1 MRAPLAWLAAG
12 VWLASAAAQQP
23 KSLDLSLPST
33 DSGVVRAIREVH
45 LADPAA
51 PPSLKGLPLVGAV
64 AYLPI
69 GRGVSGDE
77 QWQFGAAGTAEM
89 QAQLAQNS
97 YQIDVLMDDG
107 ERRTFPRRQRAD
119 LAVGDQVTVRSG
131 ELVRACREGS
141 TCVQARP

>member
-1 MRAPLAWLAAG
+1 MLARLAWLAA
-12 VWLASAAAQQP
+12 VAWLASAAAQQP
-23 KSLDLSLPST
+23 RTLDLSLPTS
-33 DSGVVRAIREVH
+33 DSGVIRSIREVR

-69 GRGVSGDE
+69 GRGASGDE

-97 YQIDVLMDDG
+97 YEIDVLMDDG
-107 ERRTFPRRQRAD
+107 ERRTFRQQQRGG
-119 LAVGDQVTVRSG
+119 LVVGDQVTVRSG
-131 ELVRACREGS
+131 ELVRACQEGS
-141 TCVQARP
+141 TCVQTRP